1 MLFDIVT
8 VIWIHFIADFFLQSS
23 YMSMNKSKK
32 SLVLLFHCFVYSLPL
47 LYFGWQFAIFNGG
60 CHFIVDYFTSRI
72 TSMLYSK
79 KEYHWFFV
87 VIGFDQAVHMTV
99 LILSL
104 FLL

>member
-1 MLFDIVT
+1 
-8 VIWIHFIADFFLQSS
+8 
-23 YMSMNKSKK
+23 
-32 SLVLLFHCFVYSLPL
+32 
-47 LYFGWQFAIFNGG
+47 LYFGWQFALLNGVL
-60 CHFIVDYFTSRI
+60 HFPVDFITSRI
-72 TSMLYSK
+72 TSMLYTK